1 MLEVREKKTSS
12 FDVSS
17 HFTSLVIFAPNLWR
31 MTFFFQEKGQSIALC
46 HFLDTEASFYLIL
59 MLLLVGSPLQKI
71 KIEMIVCLVPMK
83 KLRFWFWFEKNFI
96 GKNAA
101 VDKALNHYICLIFPF
116 SKSKTNFWKFELIS
130 IKIR

>member
-12 FDVSS
+12 FDASS
-17 HFTSLVIFAPNLWR
+17 HFTSLVIFASYIWN
-31 MTFFFQEKGQSIALC
+31 MTFFFSRKGAKYSTLSL
-46 HFLDTEASFYLIL
+46 FRYRSEIL
-59 MLLLVGSPLQKI
+59 MLLGSPLQKI

-116 SKSKTNFWKFELIS
+116 SKSKTNFWKFELIN